1 MLTCNCSQ
9 LQTNGLKVYIRTL
22 KVLLGIS
29 PRKPNYSGFLMIAI
43 TLYGSVP
50 SRPDSLTSKALLK
63 KRFEMN
69 PQCGYMETGFLA
81 IVYVA
86 ENRAI
91 DSFPEKK

>member
-1 MLTCNCSQ
+1 
-9 LQTNGLKVYIRTL
+9 
-22 KVLLGIS
+22 
-29 PRKPNYSGFLMIAI
+29 MIAI